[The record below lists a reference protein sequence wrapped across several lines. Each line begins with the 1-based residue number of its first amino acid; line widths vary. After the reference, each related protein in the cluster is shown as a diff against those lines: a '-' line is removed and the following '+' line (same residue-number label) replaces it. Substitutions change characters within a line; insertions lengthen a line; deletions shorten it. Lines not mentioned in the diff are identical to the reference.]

1 MEDKRTG
8 APAFTIAKTEP
19 DKMLVFGWGS
29 VAVDADGTQ
38 IEDLQGDMIDP
49 EDLEKAAYD
58 HVLNF
63 RSTGERHDPRLRR
76 KGRLVESCVFTKE
89 KQAAIGI
96 PPGTVPEGWWVG
108 YKIDDPEA
116 WEKIKSGE
124 YQSFSVEG
132 KGERTPIK
140 KAHVAKSY
148 AQMRKF
154 NPYHDTKGRF
164 ASKPGGSGEAAQ
176 EFMMNRITLRDIAN
190 MKTIKSII
198 EDNEFTHY
206 GFRMQE
212 EDTEKIGQE
221 MQHLSSNWGGDFDDP
236 YKGPIIEEI
245 AGELDGVSTIGIQ
258 AIGEVTDIG
267 GYSGTVVYF
276 VGSNKWPGTGYDPGE
291 FIMKEPTV
299 LAKIGMKNGKL
310 TVLDHVEIEGNQSNQ
325 RESRR
330 SDPPKKVENPGYTA
344 FMSQMEAKYGRDK
357 MWESM
362 DDDEFDRAQWW
373 ESRRYDSVAKSYDE
387 VRKFNPYHDRL
398 GRFSTA
404 NGAVSFTYA
413 PGKSRAHD
421 LAIQRMKRKY
431 QRENS
436 ALTKVDKPVHLEA
449 TLRLGHNTMSGTT
462 YRTQSVIQA
471 AEAAPFTGN
480 LTLSYATPT
489 KTTRRNNGNIDY
501 EYELHHGL
509 YQDSNRSGISSS
521 IGIDW
526 DKVQT
531 VGGQTY
537 ESREFLRGKGF
548 RWDPQKKI
556 YTKNPAAGRQSS
568 VSSGKLT
575 IVGNDFPSD
584 LSGVTRISGNTY
596 PHRAQIKAAG
606 FKWDPN
612 SKEWVK
618 PQVSKSAELWDD
630 EPMRAIGYAEV
641 RKFNPYH
648 DARGRFT
655 SRGAHTTFSPGSDQN
670 QARRSIDAEN
680 ARRQAEGMDQL
691 VGGAYMTIGKVEYG
705 SALKAYLEE
714 QAKKKD
720 PIQQTAAPA
729 KAGKKVDWASMT
741 DDEFAK
747 NLETYMPGITDIA
760 TKGWAA
766 THDRYQY
773 ADSGLNGDMVL
784 TDIYKARGYNAL
796 PQMMDKSAVKAY
808 IAQNKTPEL
817 YRGMGTSSHGQSGAE
832 KMDRFQSDPLHF
844 AGYGVLGN
852 GTYAAQTLPNS
863 ARNFGLRVA
872 RSYSRRGGNGTQ
884 VRMTLQKGTKTA
896 SYSTVRGQQ
905 HAFLSKLWSARY
917 SGSIDNGLANTIQNI
932 CSDVGR
938 FGALRGYEAWYDRG
952 AHSGAN
958 KNNPFWV
965 ITNRGALII
974 QNERYS

>member
-132 KGERTPIK
+132 KGERTPIE
-140 KAHVAKSY
+140 KARRNFDEFPGFWEWLEENLDATREDEEAAKVYYGGKTHKRVAKSY
-148 AQMRKF
+148 
-154 NPYHDTKGRF
+154 
-164 ASKPGGSGEAAQ
+164 
-176 EFMMNRITLRDIAN
+176 
-190 MKTIKSII
+190 
-198 EDNEFTHY
+198 NE
-206 GFRMQE
+206 
-212 EDTEKIGQE
+212 
-221 MQHLSSNWGGDFDDP
+221 L
-236 YKGPIIEEI
+236 
-245 AGELDGVSTIGIQ
+245 
-258 AIGEVTDIG
+258 
-267 GYSGTVVYF
+267 
-276 VGSNKWPGTGYDPGE
+276 
-291 FIMKEPTV
+291 
-299 LAKIGMKNGKL
+299 
-310 TVLDHVEIEGNQSNQ
+310 
-325 RESRR
+325 
-330 SDPPKKVENPGYTA
+330 
-344 FMSQMEAKYGRDK
+344 
-357 MWESM
+357 
-362 DDDEFDRAQWW
+362 
-373 ESRRYDSVAKSYDE
+373 
-387 VRKFNPYHDRL
+387 RKFNPYHDRL

-796 PQMMDKSAVKAY
+796 PQMMDKSSVKAY

>member
-29 VAVDADGTQ
+29 VSVDADGTQ

-132 KGERTPIK
+132 KGERTPIE
-140 KAHVAKSY
+140 KA
-148 AQMRKF
+148 R
-154 NPYHDTKGRF
+154 
-164 ASKPGGSGEAAQ
+164 
-176 EFMMNRITLRDIAN
+176 
-190 MKTIKSII
+190 
-198 EDNEFTHY
+198 
-206 GFRMQE
+206 
-212 EDTEKIGQE
+212 
-221 MQHLSSNWGGDFDDP
+221 
-236 YKGPIIEEI
+236 
-245 AGELDGVSTIGIQ
+245 
-258 AIGEVTDIG
+258 
-267 GYSGTVVYF
+267 
-276 VGSNKWPGTGYDPGE
+276 
-291 FIMKEPTV
+291 
-299 LAKIGMKNGKL
+299 
-310 TVLDHVEIEGNQSNQ
+310 
-325 RESRR
+325 
-330 SDPPKKVENPGYTA
+330 
-344 FMSQMEAKYGRDK
+344 
-357 MWESM
+357 
-362 DDDEFDRAQWW
+362 
-373 ESRRYDSVAKSYDE
+373 VAKSYDE
-387 VRKFNPYHDRL
+387 L
-398 GRFSTA
+398 
-404 NGAVSFTYA
+404 
-413 PGKSRAHD
+413 
-421 LAIQRMKRKY
+421 
-431 QRENS
+431 
-436 ALTKVDKPVHLEA
+436 
-449 TLRLGHNTMSGTT
+449 
-462 YRTQSVIQA
+462 
-471 AEAAPFTGN
+471 
-480 LTLSYATPT
+480 
-489 KTTRRNNGNIDY
+489 
-501 EYELHHGL
+501 
-509 YQDSNRSGISSS
+509 
-521 IGIDW
+521 
-526 DKVQT
+526 
-531 VGGQTY
+531 
-537 ESREFLRGKGF
+537 
-548 RWDPQKKI
+548 
-556 YTKNPAAGRQSS
+556 
-568 VSSGKLT
+568 
-575 IVGNDFPSD
+575 
-584 LSGVTRISGNTY
+584 
-596 PHRAQIKAAG
+596 
-606 FKWDPN
+606 
-612 SKEWVK
+612 
-618 PQVSKSAELWDD
+618 
-630 EPMRAIGYAEV
+630 

-784 TDIYKARGYNAL
+784 TDIYKARGYNAI

-884 VRMTLQKGTKTA
+884 VRMTLKKGTNTA
-896 SYSTVRGQQ
+896 AYSTVKSQQ
-905 HAFLSKLWSARY
+905 RDFLSKLWSARY
-917 SGSIDNGLANTIQNI
+917 SGSIDNELANTIQNI

-965 ITNRGALII
+965 ITNRGSLII